1 MSESGPRPVTMTGGS
16 KEDEYKLCLKG
27 LRKFFEKY
35 PSLDTA
41 GKMATIKCVAVGSP
55 ASRARAP
62 SPSLPPSPPNPRPHP
77 SSLFPPTSLLRSSYL
92 KSHFPRMWFVG
103 FYTVSEPETSLQIG
117 PYQGQVFACG
127 AIAWGK
133 GVCGTAAQTGTTQI
147 VDDVSKCDNYIACDE
162 DTKSEIVVPVF
173 SSAPCYIGVAAGA
186 TSPGS
191 WAAGGG
197 ERRLIAVLDI
207 DADIVAA
214 FDATDKQFLEEM
226 MGEFF

>member
-1 MSESGPRPVTMTGGS
+1 MTGGS

-41 GKMATIKCVAVGSP
+41 GKMATIKCVAVGSQP
-55 ASRARAP
+55 ASRA
-62 SPSLPPSPPNPRPHP
+62 SPVPPSSFLQTHDPT
-77 SSLFPPTSLLRSSYL
+77 SFFPPTSSPRSSYL

-127 AIAWGK
+127 SIAWGK